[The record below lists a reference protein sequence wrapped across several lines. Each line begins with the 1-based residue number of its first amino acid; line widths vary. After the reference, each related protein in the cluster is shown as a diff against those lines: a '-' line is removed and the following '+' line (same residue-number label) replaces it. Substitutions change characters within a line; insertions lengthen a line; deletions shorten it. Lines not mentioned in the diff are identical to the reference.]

1 MQMTHLDTQFVAT
14 LPAALLPFISLCA
27 ILLGMAMK
35 FLNKLKKVLGSDKT
49 GDKPLSSLRIEM
61 MLSERGWIIEP
72 RMHLV
77 WCRFCTTCI

>member
-35 FLNKLKKVLGSDKT
+35 FLNKLKKVLGSVNWNAQFSFS
-49 GDKPLSSLRIEM
+49 LSS
-61 MLSERGWIIEP
+61 EP
-72 RMHLV
+72 KVSSPRPTKLGTNH
-77 WCRFCTTCI
+77 